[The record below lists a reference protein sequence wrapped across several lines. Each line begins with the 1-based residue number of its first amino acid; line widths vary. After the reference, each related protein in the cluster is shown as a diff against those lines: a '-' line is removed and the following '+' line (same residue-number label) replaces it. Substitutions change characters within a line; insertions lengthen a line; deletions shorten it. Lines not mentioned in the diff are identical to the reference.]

1 MRATLGNE
9 ALRSHVIMR
18 VPSFPVMLLS
28 LVLAGSL
35 PTQALAEVT
44 QIKPPGGANI
54 GNPYNQYLQLPAV
67 IPPISNT
74 TDSTMPTVP
83 SNVQQQLL
91 NRNRGA
97 ERSLTENL
105 SNQGQIL
112 QIDPALLPPLPA
124 GARHSAEGRRVH
136 EESQRLQESNN
147 LLPQGAQVQEFDPR
161 QREEQRQG
169 ARSQERQR
177 QPQPEDFGLMEDL
190 GALRN
195 QPRNRQRE
203 RTREQWQP
211 SLPRQDSLVRDGGD
225 GGRKPAPVG
234 FTERERTETRT
245 TYESTGQHAGY
256 TVTVEHHPGS
266 RVHIVTVTTPTGEMY
281 RIESTRRSD
290 GRYEHNVYHTDRNG
304 HTERIVS
311 SGLTREPAGLRE
323 AAYVIH
329 IDRREMSLPPRA
341 RIRDCAPDMPC
352 GGSTGPQPWEVSPI
366 FEHLRPQTPLDRL
379 MDSDRPGAQVRPA
392 EPDSGTAPPRLVIDP
407 DNLLTNPGFEPRP
420 QGQPY
425 DPSRFNPPNQVDP
438 PRDPNR

>member
-1 MRATLGNE
+1 
-9 ALRSHVIMR
+9 MR
-18 VPSFPVMLLS
+18 VRSFPVMLLS

-35 PTQALAEVT
+35 PTQVLAQMT

-67 IPPISNT
+67 IPPILNDT
-74 TDSTMPTVP
+74 GSTMPTV
-83 SNVQQQLL
+83 SGNVQRQLP
-91 NRNRGA
+91 NRNRDV
-97 ERSLTENL
+97 ERSLTEDL

-112 QIDPALLPPLPA
+112 QIDPALLPSLPA
-124 GARHSAEGRRVH
+124 GAHHSAEGRRLQ

-147 LLPQGAQVQEFDPR
+147 LLPQGSQVQEFDPR

-177 QPQPEDFGLMEDL
+177 QSQPEDFGLMEHL

-195 QPRNRQRE
+195 RPSNSQRE

-211 SLPRQDSLVRDGGD
+211 GLPRQDSLVRDGG
-225 GGRKPAPVG
+225 GGGSGSRPAPVG
-234 FTERERTETRT
+234 FAQRERTETRT
-245 TYESTGQHAGY
+245 TYESTGQYAGY

-266 RVHIVTVTTPTGEMY
+266 RVYIMTVTTPTGEMY

-304 HTERIVS
+304 HTERIGS
-311 SGLTREPAGLRE
+311 SGSTREPAGLRE

-329 IDRREMSLPPRA
+329 IDRGEMSLPPRA
-341 RIRDCAPDMPC
+341 RTRDCAPDMPC
-352 GGSTGPQPWEVSPI
+352 GGNTSPQPWEVSPV
-366 FEHLRPQTPLDRL
+366 FEHLRPQTPRDRL
-379 MDSDRPGAQVRPA
+379 MESERPGAQVRPA
-392 EPDSGTAPPRLVIDP
+392 EPESGTAPPRLVIDP
-407 DNLLTNPGFEPRP
+407 DNLLVNPGFEPRP
-420 QGQPY
+420 QGQPH